1 MTSYRGRLLGA
12 LIGFFLPIPFGL
24 LIGFILGWVLFD
36 SPRNRRFN
44 YARQAHQA
52 FTYTEGYNEALIYG
66 TFALLGYVARG
77 AGVIKREQISLAE
90 QCMNVMHISD
100 PTSRSQAQQAFNR
113 GKDVA
118 FNLSSETSQLRKVVG
133 NNYGVITYLMEILV
147 QMALVDGVVEE
158 EEHRRL
164 CEIAASFGIARTSM
178 ERLIQV
184 RLAEMQFRRFYE
196 QGGFSS
202 QGGAY
207 TGSSTG
213 SGRDHNY
220 EEHNYQQNNN
230 AQSYSSS
237 QLQEAYKILGVSPE
251 ASWEDVRRAH
261 KRLMLKYHPDRL
273 KSQGVPEEMIRTYT
287 EKAKDIQAAFD
298 CIKRARGEKN

>member
-1 MTSYRGRLLGA
+1 MTSYKGRVLGA
-12 LIGFFLPIPFGL
+12 IIGLFLPIPFGMF
-24 LIGFILGWVLFD
+24 IGFILGWVLFD
-36 SPRNRRFN
+36 STRNRQFSN
-44 YARQAHQA
+44 ARTAQQA
-52 FTYTEGYNEALIYG
+52 FTYTEGYNDALIYG

-77 AGVIKREQISLAE
+77 AGAIKREQISLAE
-90 QCMNVMHISD
+90 QCMNMMRISD
-100 PTSRSQAQQAFNR
+100 PASRRQVQQAFNR
-113 GKDVA
+113 GKSVS
-118 FNLSSETSQLRKVVG
+118 FNLSGECAQLRQVVG
-133 NNYGVITYLMEILV
+133 NNFSVITYLMEILV
-147 QMALVDGVVEE
+147 QMALADGVVEE

-164 CEIAASFGIARTSM
+164 CEIAASFGIARTSI

-196 QGGFSS
+196 QGGFNS

-207 TGSSTG
+207 GG
-213 SGRDHNY
+213 AEGEHNY

-237 QLQEAYKILGVSPE
+237 QLQGAYEILGVSPD
-251 ASWEDVRRAH
+251 ATWEEVRRAH